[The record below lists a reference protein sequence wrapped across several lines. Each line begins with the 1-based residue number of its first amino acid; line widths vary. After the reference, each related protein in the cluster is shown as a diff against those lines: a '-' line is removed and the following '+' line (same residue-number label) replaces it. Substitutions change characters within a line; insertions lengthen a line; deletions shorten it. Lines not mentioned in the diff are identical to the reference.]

1 MMNVPLFLNDQDNN
15 PLLTKKEQG
24 LNRTL
29 MYLPSRTFSVLR
41 DQGRIFFEQT
51 SSFQQCI

>member
-15 PLLTKKEQG
+15 PLLTKKEQR

-41 DQGRIFFEQT
+41 DQGRILF
-51 SSFQQCI
+51 